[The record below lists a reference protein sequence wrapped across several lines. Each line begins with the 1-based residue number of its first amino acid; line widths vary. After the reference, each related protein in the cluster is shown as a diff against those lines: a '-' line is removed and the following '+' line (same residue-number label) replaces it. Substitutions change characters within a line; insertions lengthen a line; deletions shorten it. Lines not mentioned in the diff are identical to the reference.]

1 MTRQVYR
8 NVFNAVA
15 LIPKGRV
22 ASYGQIASM
31 VDGCTARMVGYAMSA
46 IPEGIDLPWQRVVNS
61 QGRVSSREDREGM
74 ACQRKLLEA
83 EGVRFRESGT
93 IDMKKYRW
101 EGPGGG
107 WLVESGIGPVVRD
120 RG

>member
-8 NVFNAVA
+8 NVFHAVA

-46 IPEGIDLPWQRVVNS
+46 IPGGIVLPWQRVVNS
-61 QGRVSSREDREGM
+61 QGKVSNRGDREGM
-74 ACQRKLLEA
+74 ATFDHRALGAMSATAPEGRGSPKEA
-83 EGVRFRESGT
+83 GTGVGT
-93 IDMKKYRW
+93 GRTN
-101 EGPGGG
+101 P
-107 WLVESGIGPVVRD
+107 
-120 RG
+120 